1 MVDLDLIYPGP
12 CNSPPVALCQDVDG
26 LEATIDCTAVPTEL
40 ELITLVN
47 NGSYDPDVGDSITLS
62 ASPTGPFA
70 PGIHVVELTVTDSHG
85 ASDSCESTVT
95 VIDNETPAVDCGD
108 IGIIAPCEVPITMTF
123 GAEPKTNGC
132 PVDVEIV
139 HEKCSFCNPSGKEVD
154 RDCIIDGTT
163 VMDSGGVKDHISW
176 IVTATNTHS
185 GQDTPISAQET
196 CTVCV
201 QNPTSDF
208 EPGCSGK
215 DPGSEKNGNQ
225 YVCDAS
231 CPQCELQCGI

>member
-1 MVDLDLIYPGP
+1 
-12 CNSPPVALCQDVDG
+12 
-26 LEATIDCTAVPTEL
+26 
-40 ELITLVN
+40 
-47 NGSYDPDVGDSITLS
+47 
-62 ASPTGPFA
+62 
-70 PGIHVVELTVTDSHG
+70 
-85 ASDSCESTVT
+85 
-95 VIDNETPAVDCGD
+95 
-108 IGIIAPCEVPITMTF
+108 
-123 GAEPKTNGC
+123 
-132 PVDVEIV
+132 
-139 HEKCSFCNPSGKEVD
+139 
-154 RDCIIDGTT
+154 
-163 VMDSGGVKDHISW
+163 MDSGGVKDHISW

-231 CPQCELQCGI
+231 CPQCELQCGIQLLETDGMLDFADCIETLIYFCLID